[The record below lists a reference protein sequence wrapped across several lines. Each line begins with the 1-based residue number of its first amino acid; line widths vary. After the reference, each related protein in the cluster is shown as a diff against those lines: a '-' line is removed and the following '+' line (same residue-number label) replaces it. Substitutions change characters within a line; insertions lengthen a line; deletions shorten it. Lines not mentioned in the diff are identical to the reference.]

1 MFENLIN
8 KALIQA
14 QPVFASVGWSLESFF
29 ENVLEAIQKYG
40 GYVLMVVGT
49 AALIWSIVQAFRKY
63 VFQSQEVRVGP
74 VPLIAGAVFGAAF
87 MIGGWNLANTI
98 GQGLKETADEF
109 GGNGT
114 SLPMFIE
121 AIKFHLPFK

>member
-14 QPVFASVGWSLESFF
+14 QPVFASGWSLESFF
-29 ENVLEAIQKYG
+29 KNVLAAIQKYG

-49 AALIWSIVQAFRKY
+49 VALIWSIVQAFRKY

-74 VPLIAGAVFGAAF
+74 VALIAGAVFGAAF

>member
-1 MFENLIN
+1 MSSKN
-8 KALIQA
+8 IQSR
-14 QPVFASVGWSLESFF
+14 QKSH
-29 ENVLEAIQKYG
+29 VL
-40 GYVLMVVGT
+40 
-49 AALIWSIVQAFRKY
+49 SH
-63 VFQSQEVRVGP
+63 FQ
-74 VPLIAGAVFGAAF
+74 FC
-87 MIGGWNLANTI
+87 NTI